1 MEKSFFRNLVAF
13 FFALILMVKHRT
25 PFRVEKGNWGWMLLR
40 AGFGTLGILC
50 NFYAVDHLLLA
61 DASMLNKMSPFFAV
75 VCSVFLLKEKLRL
88 WQGILVGAAFAG
100 SLLVIKPDFTSLG
113 SLPALSGAS
122 GWTERRHRLHHG
134 AETGPAGAERRQHRA
149 VFLRLF
155 LPGDPA
161 LADLRLCAHELD
173 PSFFGCW
180 GRGWRPPEGSFA
192 ITAAYL
198 RAPAREISVYDYSQI
213 LFASGLG
220 FLLFGQVPRPLE
232 RGGLCGDC
240 GGGGGP
246 VLVQQLL
253 SAPKTP
259 PPGAKTAKITHL
271 PPFSPFFQIDFSS
284 LIVVIWKKACRE
296 SLLGRYFQK
305 RIIKGENQR

>member
-1 MEKSFFRNLVAF
+1 MKTKQQAILLMIASAFCFALMNACVRLAGDLPSVEKSFFRNLVAF
-13 FFALILMVKHRT
+13 FFALILMVKHHT

-113 SLPALSGAS
+113 SLPALVGLLGGLSAGIAYTMVRKLGQRGQNGAS
-122 GWTERRHRLHHG
+122 IVLFFSGFSCLVTLPWLIFDFVPMSWTQLLWLLG
-134 AETGPAGAERRQHRA
+134 AGLAAAGGQ
-149 VFLRLF
+149 FT
-155 LPGDPA
+155 
-161 LADLRLCAHELD
+161 
-173 PSFFGCW
+173 
-180 GRGWRPPEGSFA
+180 

-220 FLLFGQVPRPLE
+220 FLLFGQVPDLWS
-232 RGGLCGDC
+232 GVGYA
-240 GGGGGP
+240 
-246 VLVQQLL
+246 VIV
-253 SAPKTP
+253 
-259 PPGAKTAKITHL
+259 GAAVALFWYNNYHL
-271 PPFSPFFQIDFSS
+271 P
-284 LIVVIWKKACRE
+284 
-296 SLLGRYFQK
+296 QK
-305 RIIKGENQR
+305 PLPRGQKQQK